1 MNPRYRNQLISGINS
16 VMEGL
21 SQIGQALEA
30 DGWDGIEDD
39 YALSGPRPVAAARLA
54 EPSPAPASLSVDS
67 ASEKPVKQEASEPSR
82 VEREYTLPEVRLFL
96 AELSQQGLTAQ
107 VRELIVKAG
116 ANALSEVDPAK
127 YGQIMVEAQ
136 GLAHA

>member
-1 MNPRYRNQLISGINS
+1 MNPQYRNQLISGINS

-21 SQIGQALEA
+21 AWIGQALEA

-67 ASEKPVKQEASEPSR
+67 ASEKLVQQEASEPSR
-82 VEREYTLPEVRLFL
+82 VEREYTLPEVRSFL

-116 ANALSEVDPAK
+116 ANALSEVNPAQ
-127 YGQIMVEAQ
+127 YGQIMAQ
-136 GLAHA
+136 AQELAHA